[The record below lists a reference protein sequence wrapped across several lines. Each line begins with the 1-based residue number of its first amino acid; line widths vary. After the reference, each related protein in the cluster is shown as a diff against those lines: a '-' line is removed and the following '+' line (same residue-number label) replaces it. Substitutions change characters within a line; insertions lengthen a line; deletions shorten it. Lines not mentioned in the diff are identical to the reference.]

1 MLKKAIFIVLI
12 IFLIGWIIPESI
24 VIPVKNASQR
34 DWNKESYWHEP
45 WGISGVHK
53 GIDIF
58 AAKGQP
64 VLSATDGIVILAT
77 NIPIGGN
84 VLAVLGPH
92 WRIHYY
98 AHLQDY
104 NVHTMQLLRVGQHI
118 GSVGDS
124 GNAKG
129 KPPHLHYAL
138 IRVVP
143 NLFAMDS
150 TTQGYKKAWYMN
162 PDIYLTQTR
171 D

>member
-1 MLKKAIFIVLI
+1 MLGI
-12 IFLIGWIIPESI
+12 IAIGWLLPEHI
-24 VIPVKNASQR
+24 VIPVENAKKN
-34 DWNKESYWHEP
+34 DWNKDSYWHEP

-58 AAKGQP
+58 AAKGRP
-64 VLSATDGIVILAT
+64 VVSAVDGVVILAT
-77 NIPIGGN
+77 NIPVGGN

-104 NVHTMQLLRVGQHI
+104 SVHGLQRVKMGQRI

-129 KPPHLHYAL
+129 KPPHLHYAVM
-138 IRVVP
+138 RVFP
-143 NLFAMDS
+143 NVLDMDS

-162 PDIYLTQTR
+162 PDKYLNEANQ
-171 D
+171 